1 MKTRM
6 FCSAYC
12 FLPMADPVLMSMF
25 CNLTPAVSVCSVRAK
40 DVYPGEVEVL
50 PLLLPDVSG
59 ASQAS
64 DQVLCS
70 LLSPDV
76 KQCEFKAL
84 VQVELRII
92 MKYIFRMQSQVRDR
106 QLSLS
111 FPFAVNG
118 FYRLT
123 GSFSV

>member
-1 MKTRM
+1 M
-6 FCSAYC
+6 
-12 FLPMADPVLMSMF
+12 
-25 CNLTPAVSVCSVRAK
+25 
-40 DVYPGEVEVL
+40 YPPEEVEVL

-92 MKYIFRMQSQVRDR
+92 MKYIFRMQSQVRDWAAF
-106 QLSLS
+106 SVIS
-111 FPFAVNG
+111 IAVNG
-118 FYRLT
+118 F
-123 GSFSV
+123 